1 MRQTAKGNKEAV
13 DPTSTGIPVRLLIAD
28 DHPVVRLGLREI
40 LASSDMQI
48 VAEAEN
54 GTEMI
59 ELAREL
65 DWDAAI
71 VDYSMPGPSGLDLL
85 RELKR
90 IHPKRPV
97 LVLSMHPEEVYAMRV
112 LKAGASGYISKEQ
125 ASEEL
130 IPAIRKVVTG
140 GKYVSAKMGER
151 LASSLLSDFDKAPHD
166 ALSDREYRVMGLLA
180 AGKSINRIA
189 PQLSLSASTV
199 STYRTRILRK
209 LNVTSN
215 AAIIRYA
222 MEHKLMV

>member
-1 MRQTAKGNKEAV
+1 
-13 DPTSTGIPVRLLIAD
+13 
-28 DHPVVRLGLREI
+28 
-40 LASSDMQI
+40 MQI

-54 GTEMI
+54 GTQMI
-59 ELAREL
+59 ELARTL

-85 RELKR
+85 KELKR
-90 IHPKRPV
+90 MHPKRPV

-112 LKAGASGYISKEQ
+112 LRAGASGYISKEQ

-151 LASSLLSDFDKAPHD
+151 LASGLSSDFDKAPHD

-222 MEHKLMV
+222 MEHKLVV